1 MIHEYANNVF
11 THEGQSTVVEFG
23 QEIMDSKAKIAAV
36 QGLVVYAGYH
46 GDTKGNWDHDFDEPE
61 IETTMQIAAEF
72 PNADV
77 RLVKKPGLSE
87 QQIRDA
93 VARGN
98 VFFTWCDSD
107 AKVKAVM
114 GW

>member
-1 MIHEYANNVF
+1 MIHEYDNNVF
-11 THEGQSTVVEFG
+11 THEGQCTVDEFRK
-23 QEIMDSKAKIAAV
+23 EIFASKEMIAAV

-46 GDTKGNWDHDFDEPE
+46 GDTKGNWDHDFDETE
-61 IETTMQIAAEF
+61 IEKTMQSAAEF

-77 RLVKKPGLSE
+77 RLIKEPGLSE

-114 GW
+114 DW